1 MPIVIS
7 FLDVAHDR
15 FFHAFRAQRTQRTQ
29 RTGSPAARAQTA
41 AYTTIE
47 TRRAAFI
54 ACAAPV
60 LSAGAAPKQR
70 AEAAAAAAGG
80 HCAWMRAS
88 ARTAPRAAYGLAL
101 HAAGRIIVVG
111 DCEAERAT
119 LVRLS
124 GARARQERRHPA
136 LIPGHLHAAQLDGQL
151 LVALHRALCRWKSG
165 RQHGSSGAFARA
177 RCV

>member
-1 MPIVIS
+1 
-7 FLDVAHDR
+7 
-15 FFHAFRAQRTQRTQ
+15 
-29 RTGSPAARAQTA
+29 
-41 AYTTIE
+41 
-47 TRRAAFI
+47 
-54 ACAAPV
+54 
-60 LSAGAAPKQR
+60 
-70 AEAAAAAAGG
+70 
-80 HCAWMRAS
+80 MRAS

-101 HAAGRIIVVG
+101 RAAGRIIVVG

-136 LIPGHLHAAQLDGQL
+136 LIPGHLHAAQLGGQL